1 MRVVEFVAVTFGSR
15 RSVRRTWG
23 RRAGRERRVDRSRRA
38 KISIHSLA
46 FCAPPRVTTADGITI
61 VVAVVAIIISVVVV
75 AVVISSIT
83 TTTSAAGVVRVRRIL
98 TATAIGRLIL
108 LLLIIIVLVPTT
120 CCHRWRCL

>member
-38 KISIHSLA
+38 KISIHLA
-46 FCAPPRVTTADGITI
+46 GVAPPRVTTADGITI

-75 AVVISSIT
+75 AVVIPPSLPPPLPPVWFVY
-83 TTTSAAGVVRVRRIL
+83 G
-98 TATAIGRLIL
+98 GY
-108 LLLIIIVLVPTT
+108 
-120 CCHRWRCL
+120 